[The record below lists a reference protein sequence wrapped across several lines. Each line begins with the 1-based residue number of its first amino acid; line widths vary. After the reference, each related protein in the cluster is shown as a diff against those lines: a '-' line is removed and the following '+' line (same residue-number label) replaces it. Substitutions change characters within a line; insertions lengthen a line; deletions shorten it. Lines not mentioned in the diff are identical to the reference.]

1 MSAIVNF
8 FERLFSSDFMPHG
21 HCYFW
26 QPALLWLHA
35 SSDGMIALAYYSIPV
50 TLAYFVRQRRGFQWS
65 GLFLMFGAFIL
76 ACGTNHI
83 MLIWNLWHS
92 TYRLEGVLKAVT
104 AVLSITTAFATVKL
118 MPAAIKMAT
127 PEEAERV
134 NQSLR
139 EEIEARKA
147 AEEKLRALIESQRL
161 SGEANLRSYF
171 EAAPQAILAMSEDGR
186 IRLVN
191 RRTEEMFGY
200 SREELL
206 GQPLDILMPERFRAA
221 HVAARKPYFA
231 APGARVFGS
240 EVGLAGR
247 RKDGAEFPV
256 EININFVAQQEGTL
270 ALALVSDITE
280 RKQAVDQLARAN
292 AELRASE
299 AQLRSY
305 LEAASQ
311 GILAVSSDGLVQL
324 VNRRTEEM
332 FGYERSE
339 LIGQPLEILLPRRY
353 HSRHVGLRTGYFAE
367 PRLRAMGA
375 GVDLAG
381 RRKDGTEF
389 PVEIGLSPV
398 QTEEGQMALGLIS
411 DITERKRAADELSRV
426 NEELRGS
433 NDQLEQF
440 AHVASHDLQEP
451 LRMVTSYLELLER
464 RYRGQ
469 LDSEAQ
475 EFIHYAVDGATRMKI
490 SIQDLLSFSRVG
502 TAVLKSGAVQ
512 AQAIL
517 DDALADLKVAIEQS
531 HAEVT
536 ADPLPEIV
544 ADAGMLARVF
554 QNLIGNAIKF
564 QKKDTPRVHVSA
576 QRAGAEWVFSVRD
589 NGIGIEPRHAMR
601 VFRIF
606 ERLHSAD
613 QYPGTGIGLAI
624 SQRIVERHG
633 GKIWLESQL
642 GTGTTFFFS
651 VPDRAALK
659 AQAGA

>member
-1 MSAIVNF
+1 MSAFLNF
-8 FERLFSSDFMPHG
+8 FGRLFASDFMPHG

-35 SSDGMIALAYYSIPV
+35 ASDGLIALAYYSIPL
-50 TLAYFVRQRRGFQWS
+50 TLVYFVRQRRGFRWG

-76 ACGTNHI
+76 ACGTNHL

-92 TYRLEGVLKAVT
+92 TYRLEGALKALT
-104 AVLSITTAFATVKL
+104 AILSVSTALATVKVI
-118 MPAAIKMAT
+118 PAALQGAT
-127 PEEAERV
+127 PAELERI

-147 AEEKLRALIESQRL
+147 AEEKWRLLMESVRQ
-161 SGEANLRSYF
+161 SGEAKLHSYF

-200 SREELL
+200 CREELL
-206 GQPLDILMPERFRAA
+206 GQPLEMLMPERFRAA
-221 HVAARKPYFA
+221 HLAARKPYFA

-256 EININFVAQQEGTL
+256 EISINVVRQPDGAL

-280 RKQAVDQLARAN
+280 RKQAADQLARVN

-311 GILAVSSDGLVQL
+311 GILAVSSDGLIRM

-332 FGYERSE
+332 FGYDRSE
-339 LIGQPLEILLPRRY
+339 LIGQPLEILLPERF
-353 HSRHVGLRTGYFAE
+353 HGRHVGLRAGYFSD
-367 PRLRAMGA
+367 PRVRPMGV
-375 GVDLAG
+375 GFDLAG

-398 QTEEGQMALGLIS
+398 QTGEGRLALGLIS
-411 DITERKRAADELSRV
+411 DITDRKRAADELLRV
-426 NEELRGS
+426 NDELRGS
-433 NDQLEQF
+433 NAQLEQF
-440 AHVASHDLQEP
+440 AYVASHDLQEP
-451 LRMVTSYLELLER
+451 LRMVSSYLELLER

-469 LDSEAQ
+469 LDSQAQ
-475 EFIHYAVDGATRMKI
+475 EFIHYAVDGAMRMKAL
-490 SIQDLLSFSRVG
+490 IQDLLSFSRAG
-502 TAVLKSGAVQ
+502 TTALKLHTLRLS
-512 AQAIL
+512 AIL
-517 DDALADLKVAIEQS
+517 QDVRENLQVAIEQS
-531 HAEVT
+531 QAEVT

-544 ADAGMLARVF
+544 ADPGLLALVF

-564 QKKDTPRVHVSA
+564 QKNGTPRVHVSA
-576 QRAGAEWVFSVRD
+576 QRVPAGWILSVRD
-589 NGIGIEPRHAMR
+589 NGIGIASQHATR

-606 ERLHSAD
+606 ERLHSSD
-613 QYPGTGIGLAI
+613 VYPGSGVGLAI

-633 GKIWLESQL
+633 GKIWFESAL
-642 GTGTTFFFS
+642 GEGTTFFFS
-651 VPDRAALK
+651 IPDRPNPAP
-659 AQAGA
+659 